1 MMGGVLKC
9 RIVVASC
16 WVCVCIHECVC
27 VCVRACVSQLTVG
40 LKVSCTVSSGELLCL
55 QMQPALA
62 TWSATWLPNQQR
74 GWWEPVHLYQRDIC
88 LPVMCH
94 CMRQEDNLQVGSRQN
109 CMVALLIVC
118 SNILL
123 HVRDH
128 YHPNVSH
135 WLDTLPII
143 NSYHASS
150 SLSQSLNSL
159 RNCYREIL
167 A

>member
-27 VCVRACVSQLTVG
+27 VCVCVRVRACVSQLTVG
-40 LKVSCTVSSGELLCL
+40 LKVSCTVSCGELLCL

-88 LPVMCH
+88 LPVSVMCH
-94 CMRQEDNLQVGSRQN
+94 CMRQEDNLRVGSRQN

-118 SNILL
+118 ITTKLL
-123 HVRDH
+123 QGNLSIASLIMSYDEDSPDSWPAVKQ
-128 YHPNVSH
+128 
-135 WLDTLPII
+135 TL
-143 NSYHASS
+143 
-150 SLSQSLNSL
+150 
-159 RNCYREIL
+159 R
-167 A
+167 